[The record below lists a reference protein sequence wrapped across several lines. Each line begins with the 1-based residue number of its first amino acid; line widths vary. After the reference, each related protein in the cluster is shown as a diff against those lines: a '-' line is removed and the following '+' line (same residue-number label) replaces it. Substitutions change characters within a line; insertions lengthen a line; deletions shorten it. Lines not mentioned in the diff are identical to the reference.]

1 MTAQPPGEPGV
12 SRELPLAKQMVTS
25 LPGSIR
31 AFQQE
36 AKECSFFCGSSPGPK
51 GIFEG
56 GPSRNWTHPPVSLSC
71 AGDDVRVRIRK
82 CLGMLGVGHNC
93 GPLLRWA
100 GEQAEEIVRPPV
112 RGAWK
117 VDGGRATSSLKD
129 ILDRHPPGS
138 KRNRWQL
145 GRWQWS
151 EASRRSSPEL
161 SPIPIPHSPWA

>member
-1 MTAQPPGEPGV
+1 M
-12 SRELPLAKQMVTS
+12 
-25 LPGSIR
+25 
-31 AFQQE
+31 
-36 AKECSFFCGSSPGPK
+36 
-51 GIFEG
+51 
-56 GPSRNWTHPPVSLSC
+56 
-71 AGDDVRVRIRK
+71 RVRIRK